1 LWRALAVAG
10 TLVVLYA
17 LALVLTVRRYGS
29 RSLLAVAVA
38 VPVASLAWAMLWGGQ
53 PCPRLARIAGLAAWL
68 PLLVLLGIPA
78 AAGAMAAKNDL
89 RWQRP
94 TSRSVALVAG
104 VTGAGLVVSAGLAL
118 ITFIAFYGPD
128 CWP

>member
-1 LWRALAVAG
+1 MWRALAVAG

-17 LALVLTVRRYGS
+17 LTVVLTVRRYGT
-29 RSLLAVAVA
+29 RSLVAIAVAVL
-38 VPVASLAWAMLWGGQ
+38 VASLAWAVLWGGQ
-53 PCPRLARIAGLAAWL
+53 PCPRLARMSGLAAWL
-68 PLLVLLGIPA
+68 PLLVLLAIPA
-78 AAGAMAAKNDL
+78 AAGAIAAKSHL

-104 VTGAGLVVSAGLAL
+104 VTGAGLVVSSGLAL
-118 ITFIAFYGPD
+118 MTLIAFYGPD